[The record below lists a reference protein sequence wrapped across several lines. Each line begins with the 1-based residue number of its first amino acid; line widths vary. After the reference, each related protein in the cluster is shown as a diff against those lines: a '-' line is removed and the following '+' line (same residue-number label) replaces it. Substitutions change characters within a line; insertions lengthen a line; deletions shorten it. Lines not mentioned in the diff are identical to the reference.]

1 MGHFRSL
8 ATVSG
13 FTAVSRVLGFVR
25 DILISRFVGANMVTE
40 AFFTAF
46 RFPNMFRRVFG
57 EGAFNSAF
65 VPLFGRRLEENG
77 REDAFRF
84 ASQTFSLLALILG
97 LGTLVAIPAM
107 PALMSVVAPGFKA
120 RYTGPEWSRS
130 DFPAASQP
138 LEVDVR
144 GAKEVYLTVRLPRAD
159 SGARPVQIL
168 WTNLR
173 LTGDQEAGAGA
184 PSEPVEIAAARGSGE
199 ELPGE
204 TASWQTLDDAWLRV
218 ALPGQHRFTRLRAE
232 VRPDAAPGWDGL
244 IQVQAYGNHPET
256 FRLTVLLSRITFC
269 YLLFMALA
277 AHLSGVLNTMQIFGM
292 PAAAPIL
299 LNIVFIIGL
308 TLFIPFLGY
317 PGEVLAW
324 CVAVAGAIQLAALW
338 FTCRRKGFPVRLQ
351 RPHWSPAIKRLFL
364 LMGPG
369 IASAGIQQINLLV
382 GGIIASFQQGAVTYL
397 YYSDR
402 VYQLPL
408 GMIGIAFGVVL
419 LPDITRKLRS
429 GRDAAALASL
439 NRGIEFSLLLTL
451 PAAVALSTVA
461 LPIISVLFEGGRFS
475 RDASVATAQAL
486 AGFAIGLPGYVLV
499 KVLQPGYFARENTA
513 TPMLIA
519 AVTVAVNIAC
529 SVFLFWILRDAG
541 LGHLGIAIGT
551 STAAWVNVALLYF
564 GLRRSGFFQ
573 ADHRLRNRL
582 WRIALASLLMG
593 AALSAF
599 WFLTRA
605 WLDGPAWQRLLQLG
619 LLLAIG
625 ICGYAALALGLRA
638 TGAAEFKTAFRRS

>member
-1 MGHFRSL
+1 MAHLRSL

-13 FTAVSRVLGFVR
+13 FTGVSRILGFIR
-25 DILISRFVGANMVTE
+25 DILISRFVGANMVTD

-77 REDAFRF
+77 PEDAFRF

-107 PALMSVVAPGFKA
+107 PAIMSVVAPGFKA
-120 RYTGPEWSRS
+120 RYTGPEWSGP
-130 DFPAASQP
+130 DIPAASHAF
-138 LEVDVR
+138 EVDVR
-144 GAKEVYLTVRLPRAD
+144 GAKEIYLTGRIPRQD
-159 SGARPVQIL
+159 STGRPVQFL

-173 LTGDQEAGAGA
+173 LTGDQDSEAGTRSVPLLIESVQGDAELL
-184 PSEPVEIAAARGSGE
+184 SGS
-199 ELPGE
+199 
-204 TASWQTLDDAWLRV
+204 TQSWQTINEARLRL
-218 ALPGQHRFTRLRAE
+218 ALPDQHSFTRLRAE
-232 VRPDAAPGWDGL
+232 VRPSASSDWDGL
-244 IQVQAYGNHPET
+244 IQVQAFLNHPDT

-324 CVAVAGAIQLAALW
+324 CVAVAGALQLGALW
-338 FTCRRKGFPVRLQ
+338 FTCRRKGFPIRLL
-351 RPHWSPAIKRLFL
+351 RPRWNPAIKRLFL

-429 GRDAAALASL
+429 GREDDALASL
-439 NRGIEFSLLLTL
+439 NRGIEFSLLITL
-451 PAAVALSTVA
+451 PAAIALSTVA
-461 LPIISVLFEGGRFS
+461 LPIISVLFEGNRFS

-519 AVTVAVNIAC
+519 AVTVAVNVAC

-551 STAAWVNVALLYF
+551 STAAWVNVGLLYF
-564 GLRRSGFFQ
+564 GLRRSGFFR
-573 ADHRLRNRL
+573 ADDRLRQRL

-593 AALSAF
+593 AAVSAF

-605 WLDGPAWQRLLQLG
+605 WLDGPAWRRLLQLG
-619 LLLAIG
+619 LLLTIG
-625 ICGYAALALGLRA
+625 IGGYAGLALALRA
-638 TGAAEFKTAFRRS
+638 TGIGEFKAAFRRG